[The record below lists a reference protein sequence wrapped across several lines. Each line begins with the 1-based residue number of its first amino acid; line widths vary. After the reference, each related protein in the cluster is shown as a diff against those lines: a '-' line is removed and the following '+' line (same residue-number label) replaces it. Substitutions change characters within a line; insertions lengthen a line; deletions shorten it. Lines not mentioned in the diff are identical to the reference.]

1 MTTDNWEGQRLRNL
15 RESLPPRV
23 REVRVRLHSHPKYL
37 TGGLTQQELA
47 NRLGTTSR
55 SVARW
60 ESGATR
66 IRDRRIL
73 ARLKRM
79 ERK

>member
-1 MTTDNWEGQRLRNL
+1 MTTDSWNGGRIRSLRK
-15 RESLPPRV
+15 SIPPRV
-23 REVRVRLHSHPKYL
+23 GEIRVRLRSHPKYA
-37 TGGLTQQELA
+37 TGGLTQQEFA
-47 NRLGTTSR
+47 NRLGTTAR
-55 SVARW
+55 SVGRW